1 MCRNVVTAG
10 GTFVRKSAVISGQN
24 LSVPFLAL
32 FLILLFSAI
41 SFAESLSDV
50 KRILT
55 EHQSQPLER
64 IKTLKNE
71 VIKIQGLEEGLA
83 RQYRIPV
90 SQVINYEMMLENNI
104 HVYHSIYFLQKQGTA
119 ASQFILEEGRL
130 EELAEK
136 APPYSFLLYLDF
148 LEDVENYRNEAER
161 YQRLIEKAK
170 STLLRNNTDMT
181 ETEKRFRVVNERIA
195 RGNGESLTNSWRMRE
210 IKAKLEECTAINTLY
225 MTTLSLAEKELND
238 TKGKVDMIEPM
249 LADIR
254 QNIKFSSEDFAL
266 LNSIVLQ
273 KTGAL
278 YETIIL
284 LEKKS
289 DPANEFVDEES
300 DLTSFARF
308 WISNEQQLIRDEI
321 LMILEVIEKLTS
333 LRSVWRGMQD
343 LIEGNLDVGRQKFIL
358 SRTNDFIDD
367 INANITLCVDSI
379 QTIRETEQAVSRRFS
394 SGSPLM
400 TEQDDQIRDRFLEN
414 LSARKKRYLSYLV
427 ELGTIRS
434 QYTDLRKE
442 TLRITGAHNSEEK
455 LGFLWGSGIS
465 RFRETELWHVGEY
478 PITVGKFSFALLIFL
493 AGILLTRYLAYIFRK
508 RTADGLSMSR
518 HSSLLIQKFIY
529 YTGVVISTFF
539 GLWSLHIP
547 LTAFAF
553 LGGAVAIAVGFGAQK
568 YTGDI
573 FSGMILLFQKKVRIG
588 DEVIIADKR
597 GIVEEIT
604 LQNTVVKCEQSNHLI
619 IPNSKVLEGAI
630 VNLTLNTS
638 FTRTEVKISVA
649 YETDVEKAMCI
660 MRDILSKDRNVL
672 KSPPYKILLEDFGES
687 ALELTA
693 QFFVNIKEN
702 LERDVKSSI
711 RQRILAAFNSA
722 KIEIPFPQRDVR
734 IKGEI
739 KETEEK
745 QPPR

>member
-266 LNSIVLQ
+266 LNSIVL
-273 KTGAL
+273 
-278 YETIIL
+278 
-284 LEKKS
+284 
-289 DPANEFVDEES
+289 NE
-300 DLTSFARF
+300 
-308 WISNEQQLIRDEI
+308 
-321 LMILEVIEKLTS
+321 
-333 LRSVWRGMQD
+333 
-343 LIEGNLDVGRQKFIL
+343 
-358 SRTNDFIDD
+358 
-367 INANITLCVDSI
+367 
-379 QTIRETEQAVSRRFS
+379 
-394 SGSPLM
+394 
-400 TEQDDQIRDRFLEN
+400 
-414 LSARKKRYLSYLV
+414 
-427 ELGTIRS
+427 
-434 QYTDLRKE
+434 
-442 TLRITGAHNSEEK
+442 
-455 LGFLWGSGIS
+455 
-465 RFRETELWHVGEY
+465 
-478 PITVGKFSFALLIFL
+478 
-493 AGILLTRYLAYIFRK
+493 
-508 RTADGLSMSR
+508 
-518 HSSLLIQKFIY
+518 
-529 YTGVVISTFF
+529 
-539 GLWSLHIP
+539 
-547 LTAFAF
+547 
-553 LGGAVAIAVGFGAQK
+553 
-568 YTGDI
+568 
-573 FSGMILLFQKKVRIG
+573 
-588 DEVIIADKR
+588 
-597 GIVEEIT
+597 
-604 LQNTVVKCEQSNHLI
+604 
-619 IPNSKVLEGAI
+619 
-630 VNLTLNTS
+630 
-638 FTRTEVKISVA
+638 
-649 YETDVEKAMCI
+649 
-660 MRDILSKDRNVL
+660 
-672 KSPPYKILLEDFGES
+672 
-687 ALELTA
+687 
-693 QFFVNIKEN
+693 
-702 LERDVKSSI
+702 SSI
-711 RQRILAAFNSA
+711 ALAFSPKSQAHLC
-722 KIEIPFPQRDVR
+722 
-734 IKGEI
+734 G
-739 KETEEK
+739 
-745 QPPR
+745 